1 MNQLSATT
9 QKSLAARFTF
19 TRTIVVLFGVTVAV
33 YLLVARIVS
42 LGASRQASTEFYEAF
57 RYAAL
62 VMVGGG
68 VLVAMLLRRVVLSR
82 GQLQMAAGKGVPAVL
97 GRLSTVSII
106 CAALGEVI
114 GILGLVGTLL
124 TGDSGFSLRLGIAGL
139 LLIAY
144 GFPRRWEWERVAA
157 AAQAASDEAATPRE
171 RIFQ

>member
-1 MNQLSATT
+1 
-9 QKSLAARFTF
+9 
-19 TRTIVVLFGVTVAV
+19 
-33 YLLVARIVS
+33 
-42 LGASRQASTEFYEAF
+42 
-57 RYAAL
+57 
-62 VMVGGG
+62 
-68 VLVAMLLRRVVLSR
+68 MLLRRVVLSR
-82 GQLQMAAGKGVPAVL
+82 GQLQMVARKGVPAVL